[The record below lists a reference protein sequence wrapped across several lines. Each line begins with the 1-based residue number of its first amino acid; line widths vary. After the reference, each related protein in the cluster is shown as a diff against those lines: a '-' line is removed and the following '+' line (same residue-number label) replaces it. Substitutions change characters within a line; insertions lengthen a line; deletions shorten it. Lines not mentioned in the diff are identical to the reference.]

1 MNTEEQRYVRNADFI
16 FRKVVEEMVLIPIHK
31 NVADM
36 DSIYTLNDLG
46 AFLWEKLEK
55 PCTAQEL
62 ENAVL
67 DEYDVDNKTVQAD
80 IEQFLQD
87 MVAIH
92 AVEKVTR

>member
-1 MNTEEQRYVRNADFI
+1 MNNEEQRYVRNADFI
-16 FRKVVEEMVLIPIHK
+16 FRKIVEEMVLIPIHK

-67 DEYDVDNKTVQAD
+67 DEYVTDRDTVQAD
-80 IEQFLQD
+80 LEQFLQN
-87 MVAIH
+87 MMAICAIEKA
-92 AVEKVTR
+92 AV